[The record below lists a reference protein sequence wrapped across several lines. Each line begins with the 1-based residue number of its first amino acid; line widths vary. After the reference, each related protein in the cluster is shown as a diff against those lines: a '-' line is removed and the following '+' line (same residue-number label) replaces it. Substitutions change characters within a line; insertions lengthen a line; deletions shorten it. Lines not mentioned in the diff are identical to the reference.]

1 MFRDRLLEAKKAAG
15 LSAKTMA
22 EQSTLHTAEETITR
36 ILTGKIADP
45 HVSTLMDLAAIVGL
59 APHELF
65 MDAATSAEFR
75 LFLEAKITNID
86 NSAELELLRIQN
98 AENAQQIAKLQSEL
112 DHANCVIKHQEKTIK
127 IYDHFIKIEE

>member
-45 HVSTLMDLAAIVGL
+45 HVCTLMDLAAIVGL

-65 MDAATSAEFR
+65 MDGATAAEFR
-75 LFLEAKITNID
+75 LFLEAKVTNID
-86 NSAELELLRIQN
+86 NSAELELLRIQT
-98 AENAQQIAKLQSEL
+98 AEQHRKLEL
-112 DHANCVIKHQEKTIK
+112 MEIELAHVKKLLKVYE
-127 IYDHFIKIEE
+127 HFVQIEE

>member
-22 EQSTLHTAEETITR
+22 EKSTLHTAEETITR

-59 APHELF
+59 APYELF
-65 MDAATSAEFR
+65 MDATTALEFR

-86 NSAELELLRIQN
+86 NSAELELLRIKT
-98 AENAQQIAKLQSEL
+98 AEQAQRIAQL
-112 DHANCVIKHQEKTIK
+112 DADLAHANCVIKHQEKTIK
-127 IYDHFIKIEE
+127 IYDHFIKIDE

>member
-15 LSAKTMA
+15 LSVKTMS

-75 LFLEAKITNID
+75 LFLEAKVTNID
-86 NSAELELLRIQN
+86 NSAELELLRIQT
-98 AENAQQIAKLQSEL
+98 AEQAQRIAKLESDL

-127 IYDHFIKIEE
+127 IYDHFIKIDE

>member
-1 MFRDRLLEAKKAAG
+1 MFRDRLLEAKKTAG

-75 LFLEAKITNID
+75 LFLEAKVTNID
-86 NSAELELLRIQN
+86 NSAELELLRIQT
-98 AENAQQIAKLQSEL
+98 AEQAQRIAKLESDL

-127 IYDHFIKIEE
+127 IYDHFIKINE

>member
-65 MDAATSAEFR
+65 MDAATAQEFR
-75 LFLEAKITNID
+75 LFLEAKVTNID

-98 AENAQQIAKLQSEL
+98 AENVQQIAKLGADLS
-112 DHANCVIKHQEKTIK
+112 HANCVIKHQEKTIK
-127 IYDHFIKIEE
+127 IYDHFIKIDE

>member
-22 EQSTLHTAEETITR
+22 EQSKLHTAEETITR

-45 HVSTLMDLAAIVGL
+45 HVSTLLDCGAIVGL
-59 APHELF
+59 APYELF
-65 MDAATSAEFR
+65 MDATTAQEFR

-86 NSAELELLRIQN
+86 NSAELELLRIQT
-98 AENAQQIAKLQSEL
+98 AEQNRKLEL
-112 DHANCVIKHQEKTIK
+112 MEIELAHVKKLLKVYE
-127 IYDHFIKIEE
+127 HFVNIEDK